1 VAVFQGTNQSL
12 AGMSLSK
19 LLTTSTLKVS
29 QLGLTD
35 QNSLTQTISKSSV
48 GDATTLIDGLQTQ
61 ANVCHNQWT
70 ALAAWQAKT
79 VSYNAA
85 VAKDKA
91 SKAKPK
97 PTVPASEAPGPQPP
111 APDPD
116 SCAPASAFGIPASAL
131 PGSQPAAP
139 ATTPTVKPSVT
150 PTPTATKKPATS
162 AAG

>member
-1 VAVFQGTNQSL
+1 
-12 AGMSLSK
+12 MSLSK
-19 LLTTSTLKVS
+19 LLTKSTLKVS

-35 QNSLTQTISKSSV
+35 QNSLTQTISKSSL
-48 GDATTLIDGLQTQ
+48 GDATTLIDGLQTE
-61 ANVCHNQWT
+61 ANACQKQWA
-70 ALAAWQAKT
+70 ALATWQAKT

-97 PTVPASEAPGPQPP
+97 PTVPASDAPGPMP
-111 APDPD
+111 ATPDPD
-116 SCAPASAFGIPASAL
+116 SCAPSSAYGIPASAL
-131 PGSQPAAP
+131 PGSQPVAP

-150 PTPTATKKPATS
+150 PTPSATVKKSPTS